1 MKDIEREWRNGYAVQ
16 ASSELRVYQLLISR
30 TGLPACHRLHY
41 LQMCLEKTAK
51 AYLWQSGKKSERSEK
66 INTSH
71 KYIGKFLP
79 QIFRDYW
86 LAQNPTKPFASVK
99 WKRLKQ
105 LCQEL
110 DFLAPA
116 TDDAGQRSDNCEY
129 PWLVDDGKGTPRVL
143 VPALQH
149 FPVLGLLE
157 WTEAQALLKCVKHV
171 LPTLI
176 G

>member
-1 MKDIEREWRNGYAVQ
+1 MKDIEKEWRRGYAIQ
-16 ASSELRVYQLLISR
+16 AMSDLRVYQLLTSR
-30 TGLPACHRLHY
+30 PENPACHRLHY

-51 AYLWQSGKKSERSEK
+51 AYLWRSGKKSERSEK

-71 KYIGKFLP
+71 KFIAKILP
-79 QIFRDYW
+79 QVFREYW
-86 LAQNPTKPFASVK
+86 LDKNANKSFANVK

-116 TDDAGQRSDNCEY
+116 TDDAGQRPDNCEY
-129 PWLVDDGKGTPRVL
+129 PWLTDDGKGKQSIV
-143 VPALQH
+143 VPAQH
-149 FPVLGLLE
+149 SFAILELLE
-157 WTEAQALLKCVKHV
+157 WSEARALLKCVKSV
-171 LPTLI
+171 LPALV